1 MFDRERRN
9 MGRGSGKLGE
19 KKRNKLEIE
28 DVLKPETSLIYGEC
42 PVVLKCRSRKNAI
55 VTIFGNSGHVAG
67 KIVGF
72 GAEKVILVRLCREEG
87 SCFNHSRLQRP

>member
-28 DVLKPETSLIYGEC
+28 DVWK
-42 PVVLKCRSRKNAI
+42 KRNR
-55 VTIFGNSGHVAG
+55 
-67 KIVGF
+67 
-72 GAEKVILVRLCREEG
+72 EKYRMFVKRDIK
-87 SCFNHSRLQRP
+87 